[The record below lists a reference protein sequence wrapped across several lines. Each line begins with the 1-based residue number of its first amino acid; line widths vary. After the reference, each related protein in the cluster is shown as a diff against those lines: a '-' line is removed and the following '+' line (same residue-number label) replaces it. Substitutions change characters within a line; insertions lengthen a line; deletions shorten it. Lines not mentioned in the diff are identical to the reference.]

1 MQSLFEQMGGTYH
14 QEGDFL
20 LPDLDLP
27 DAAHYHI
34 GLYGH
39 LRKTYLKDHHPGL
52 YSAMSLNGTLHQ
64 HLSEI
69 NRTCSER
76 VDFLICQMAKREGV
90 TEELKASS
98 QLEWVGRMNNIRS
111 RAEEIVLNEIVYE

>member
-1 MQSLFEQMGGTYH
+1 
-14 QEGDFL
+14 
-20 LPDLDLP
+20 
-27 DAAHYHI
+27 
-34 GLYGH
+34 
-39 LRKTYLKDHHPGL
+39 
-52 YSAMSLNGTLHQ
+52 MSLNGTLHQ

-69 NRTCSER
+69 DRTCSER
-76 VDFLICQMAKREGV
+76 VELLICQMAKREGV

>member
-1 MQSLFEQMGGTYH
+1 MHSLFEQMGGTYH

-27 DAAHYHI
+27 DAAHFSI
-34 GLYGH
+34 GLYGR

-52 YSAMSLNGTLHQ
+52 YSAMLLNGTLHQ

-69 NRTCSER
+69 DRTCSER

-98 QLEWVGRMNNIRS
+98 QLEWVGRMNNIRQ
-111 RAEEIVLNEIVYE
+111 RAEEVVLSELIY